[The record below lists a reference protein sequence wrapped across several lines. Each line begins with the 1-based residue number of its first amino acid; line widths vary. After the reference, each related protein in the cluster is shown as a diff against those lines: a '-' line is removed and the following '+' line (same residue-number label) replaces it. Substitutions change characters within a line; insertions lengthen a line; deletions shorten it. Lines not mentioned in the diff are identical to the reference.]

1 MEELLKKVAP
11 WLLLGAIALFILG
24 LGIGWRSLANT
35 YPGSN
40 YRSQLSDVT
49 WLNYAP
55 LPQNGIQMT
64 IGEIKRSSERVNL
77 GSNGRGLFVGS
88 LSVWTIFRPP
98 LFIPWT
104 DIEVD
109 WSEVQIP
116 IANIPI
122 RSAKLRLR
130 KLPNISI
137 TLAGAVAKDLLAHA
151 PQPLSTSSLARSS
164 SVEDTYGEQAQ

>member
-11 WLLLGAIALFILG
+11 WLLLGAIALFLLG
-24 LGIGWRSLANT
+24 LGVGWRSLANT
-35 YPGSN
+35 YSGSN

-49 WLNYAP
+49 WLNYSP
-55 LPQNGIQMT
+55 LPRNGIQMT
-64 IGEIKRSSERVNL
+64 IGEVKRSSERVNL

-104 DIEVD
+104 DIEVE
-109 WSEVQIP
+109 WSELQIP

-122 RSAKLRLR
+122 RSAKLRFR
-130 KLPNISI
+130 KLPDISI

-151 PQPLSTSSLARSS
+151 PQPLSASSMARPASIQEAYG
-164 SVEDTYGEQAQ
+164 EDTQ